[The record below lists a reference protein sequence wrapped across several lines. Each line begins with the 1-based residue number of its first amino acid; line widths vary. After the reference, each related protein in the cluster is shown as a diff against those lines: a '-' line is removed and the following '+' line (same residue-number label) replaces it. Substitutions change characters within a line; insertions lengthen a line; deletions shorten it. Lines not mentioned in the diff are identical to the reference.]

1 MISILPEDPKNS
13 ALPQRHALWS
23 HHPSSLKAHRT
34 SVFGRHSMHPALK
47 GVRSPG
53 QFTKQLTSSGKNCK
67 VGKPINSYSYN
78 SITVMGW
85 WYYDY
90 CSPMVDDTMTKD
102 DYSYNSI
109 IIGQTCGPQLSS
121 KSHDIHRHQDFPTS
135 KIYCED
141 SIHQLIQEETII
153 NKYNIWLV
161 VSTPLRNMKVSW
173 DYSSEYMEKKCSK
186 PPASIW
192 NEWTI
197 WCNCY
202 CHQYHTS
209 NNYNDTKYKR
219 SGDFSRSVSF
229 LWMFNEL
236 NCHGYCW
243 NLMIHDAKKKNLLQH
258 QTWPNMCSSCHGES

>member
-1 MISILPEDPKNS
+1 MVSIFPEDPKNS

-90 CSPMVDDTMTKD
+90 CSPMVDDTMTMD

-121 KSHDIHRHQDFPTS
+121 KSHDIHRHQDLPTS

-153 NKYNIWLV
+153 HKYNIWLV
-161 VSTPLRNMKVSW
+161 VDLPLWK
-173 DYSSEYMEKKCSK
+173 
-186 PPASIW
+186 IW
-192 NEWTI
+192 LRQLGLFFRIYGKIKNVPNHQPVYEMNEQYDVIAIVNNIIQVTI
-197 WCNCY
+197 TTTLNTKEVV
-202 CHQYHTS
+202 TS
-209 NNYNDTKYKR
+209 LA
-219 SGDFSRSVSF
+219 VWVF
-229 LWMFNEL
+229 L
-236 NCHGYCW
+236 
-243 NLMIHDAKKKNLLQH
+243 DVQR
-258 QTWPNMCSSCHGES
+258 T

>member
-1 MISILPEDPKNS
+1 MTSQIQQKNSAFCRVTNFWEFDSSCYKACQSGQRSHSRELYIYNVSSVEHHHMVSIFPEDPKNS

-90 CSPMVDDTMTKD
+90 CSPMVDDTMTMD

-121 KSHDIHRHQDFPTS
+121 KSHDIHRHQDLPTS

-153 NKYNIWLV
+153 HKYNIWLV
-161 VSTPLRNMKVSW
+161 VDLPLWK
-173 DYSSEYMEKKCSK
+173 
-186 PPASIW
+186 IW
-192 NEWTI
+192 LRQLGW
-197 WCNCY
+197 
-202 CHQYHTS
+202 
-209 NNYNDTKYKR
+209 
-219 SGDFSRSVSF
+219 
-229 LWMFNEL
+229 
-236 NCHGYCW
+236 W
-243 NLMIHDAKKKNLLQH
+243 NSLKFPI
-258 QTWPNMCSSCHGES
+258 